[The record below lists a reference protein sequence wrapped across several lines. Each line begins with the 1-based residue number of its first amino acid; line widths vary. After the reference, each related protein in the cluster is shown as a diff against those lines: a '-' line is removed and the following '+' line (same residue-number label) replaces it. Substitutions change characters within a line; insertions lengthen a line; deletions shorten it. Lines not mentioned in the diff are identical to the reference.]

1 MRLFARPIEHWPK
14 AVFKDK
20 IYRPWLPGLPIFLMD
35 PAAIREEIAAFTAQ
49 LGRMRLSYLVAP
61 DAFHEARAT
70 PLSDHARRLRATV
83 DRMISRRRRSSPRG
97 DLVDLLM
104 NAEDPETGRVM
115 DDATLRDNLLGFI
128 VAGHETSAVT
138 LAWAL
143 YLVTQDASTA
153 GRLCGEI
160 EEVTAGAPID
170 PQHVERLV
178 FTRQV
183 IQETMRLYPPAHTL
197 TRVCMRETKVAE
209 IKISAGSKILI
220 PLYALH
226 RHRMWWRD
234 PDLFDPDRFGPDEPQ
249 PDRHIYLPFGAG
261 PRTCLGAA
269 FAMTELV
276 VTLATLFRSA
286 NFSLV
291 SGHCVW
297 PAAELAL
304 RPDKGLPMMIRVS

>member
-35 PAAIREEIAAFTAQ
+35 PAAIREVLVEQSDAFPHGALFRRVMRPVWGHGLLTANGAEWRWQRRASAPAFRPSQMAALAPRMRQVAEVALLRWRAAPAATIWNVAAETGQIALEIILDAVLSGGEDLDRGAIREEIAAFTAQ

-115 DDATLRDNLLGFI
+115 DDATLRDNLLGLI

-143 YLVTQDASTA
+143 YLVSQDASTA
-153 GRLCGEI
+153 GRLRGEI

-183 IQETMRLYPPAHTL
+183 IQETMRLYPPAQ
-197 TRVCMRETKVAE
+197 R
-209 IKISAGSKILI
+209 
-220 PLYALH
+220 
-226 RHRMWWRD
+226 
-234 PDLFDPDRFGPDEPQ
+234 
-249 PDRHIYLPFGAG
+249 
-261 PRTCLGAA
+261 
-269 FAMTELV
+269 
-276 VTLATLFRSA
+276 
-286 NFSLV
+286 
-291 SGHCVW
+291 
-297 PAAELAL
+297 
-304 RPDKGLPMMIRVS
+304 